1 MPSAVKRCCRVILSV
16 LAVAGL
22 YSTLMPPVFLRPT
35 TTIISPPSSPKSIR
49 NRSYSSP
56 ADRLTRGCT
65 GRNTVGRVNK
75 GKVELEYN
83 DYYNIIIDRLSELT
97 KKNHAGTNR
106 LISADNLNTASKE
119 LLCKECVVTGV
130 EEDRKNT
137 IDVIAKYLTSK
148 QDESNYEKEG
158 LIHKLTTIL
167 NKNGDR
173 RMKISSTHHKY
184 KPMIL
189 LLDWDLILQWGAVT
203 ITNIPYRRD
212 PRSNSTLER
221 EHSMTLM

>member
-1 MPSAVKRCCRVILSV
+1 
-16 LAVAGL
+16 
-22 YSTLMPPVFLRPT
+22 MPPVLSRPT

-65 GRNTVGRVNK
+65 GRNTVGRVKK

-83 DYYNIIIDRLSELT
+83 DYYNIIIHRLSELT
-97 KKNHAGTNR
+97 KKDQAGANR
-106 LISADNLNTASKE
+106 LISLDNLNTASKE
-119 LLCKECVVTGV
+119 LLCKECVVTAV

-173 RMKISSTHHKY
+173 RMKKILETSQVHTNDSIVGLGSHTTMGCCHNHEHTIS
-184 KPMIL
+184 
-189 LLDWDLILQWGAVT
+189 
-203 ITNIPYRRD
+203 
-212 PRSNSTLER
+212 PRSTFKFNSRKRTFNDFDVKLK
-221 EHSMTLM
+221 SIILG